1 MVDLDFL
8 LLTQPRSGTHIL
20 TSYLKNHDELCW
32 LDNEP
37 CYSLLKSLNGK
48 KITNYCDI
56 KADQKLFVRYFDLY
70 LNSLFQKN
78 NKNNMQKGITAHI
91 MDVIRLDYLNFIL
104 SRKKIKIILLYR
116 KNLLSRYLSR
126 EIQLKTEINVNQIST
141 LKLNVNF
148 NDFLDDVKYVM
159 AERDAI
165 EKHINNRTDKL
176 LLYYED
182 LVDNP
187 KLELK
192 KIKDFLSLKKDFTN
206 LELEWFKQ
214 ETREF
219 KDIIIN
225 YNDFFNRIKDTEYA
239 YLLDK

>member
-1 MVDLDFL
+1 
-8 LLTQPRSGTHIL
+8 
-20 TSYLKNHDELCW
+20 
-32 LDNEP
+32 
-37 CYSLLKSLNGK
+37 
-48 KITNYCDI
+48 
-56 KADQKLFVRYFDLY
+56 
-70 LNSLFQKN
+70 
-78 NKNNMQKGITAHI
+78 MQKGITAHI